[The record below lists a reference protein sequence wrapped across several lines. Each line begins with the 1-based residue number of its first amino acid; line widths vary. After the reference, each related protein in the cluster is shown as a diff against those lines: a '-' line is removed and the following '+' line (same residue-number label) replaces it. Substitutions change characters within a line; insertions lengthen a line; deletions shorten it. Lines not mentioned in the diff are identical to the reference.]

1 MQIFLTSLQHSRR
14 SKNHPILFLLLCC
27 PLKKGTNS
35 ANIST
40 RKTTIKQGSKLPSR
54 LFTVP
59 RDLLPNNENGSFD
72 IVILTRSRETCSS
85 WNLWFEFWQSYPCVC
100 PPRSNSPSLSITS
113 STDIPI
119 SPLSTRALLRIYEE
133 YATQFEGGWFEK
145 NGSSQFFPQQTEQ
158 QREIRIKEK
167 TLSIP
172 SHPEIIAPY
181 SNNADRY
188 AFPKQKK
195 RERNKKRMQNCEKD
209 AISV

>member
-1 MQIFLTSLQHSRR
+1 MFVLESMIR
-14 SKNHPILFLLLCC
+14 
-27 PLKKGTNS
+27 
-35 ANIST
+35 
-40 RKTTIKQGSKLPSR
+40 
-54 LFTVP
+54 
-59 RDLLPNNENGSFD
+59 
-72 IVILTRSRETCSS
+72 ILTKLSMCLPASIKFPKFKHHELDRIGISVE
-85 WNLWFEFWQSYPCVC
+85 LVMLKLGEF
-100 PPRSNSPSLSITS
+100 
-113 STDIPI
+113 
-119 SPLSTRALLRIYEE
+119 A
-133 YATQFEGGWFEK
+133 
-145 NGSSQFFPQQTEQ
+145 QQTEQ